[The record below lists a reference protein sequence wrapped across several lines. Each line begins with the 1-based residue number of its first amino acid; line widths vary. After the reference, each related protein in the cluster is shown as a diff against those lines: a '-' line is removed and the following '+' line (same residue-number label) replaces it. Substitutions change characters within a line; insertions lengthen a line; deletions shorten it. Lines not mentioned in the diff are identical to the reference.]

1 VEWSQTKA
9 RCDRWMEEVALL
21 TEEMQ
26 RNLAYCVY
34 EHKQWMDLLNGGGH
48 MAASTPLKAPAG
60 PSNAVL
66 EEGCRSYCVERAQDK
81 VLRAQKLTAKWRP
94 IYTEWKKNPVVRPLL
109 VDPAFDSVA
118 ASLTSAGTAS
128 TRTTKATD
136 TQTLLMEVTEGLAMA
151 TLKCEDEPG
160 YVAVCFAVHSCL
172 TAVQLDV
179 IQSMMY
185 NNVLLNPIPPTRRP
199 ALMLSTHADAVLS
212 RSVLSRSHSSRAIA
226 LGVCTGV
233 LVCQRCPAAHVLS
246 VSVCQAPANVLIVS
260 ITLLICFCEHI
271 APSRARRAFKHV
283 RLRPVCS
290 LK

>member
-1 VEWSQTKA
+1 VEWSRTKA
-9 RCDRWMEEVALL
+9 RRDRWMEEVALL
-21 TEEMQ
+21 TEEMR

-34 EHKQWMDLLNGGGH
+34 EHKQWMDLSNGGGR

-60 PSNAVL
+60 PSDAVL
-66 EEGCRSYCVERAQDK
+66 EEGCRSYCVERAQDE

-94 IYTEWKKNPVVRPLL
+94 IYTEWKKNPVVGPLL

-151 TLKCEDEPG
+151 TLECEDEPG

-199 ALMLSTHADAVLS
+199 ALMLSTHADAVLL
-212 RSVLSRSHSSRAIA
+212 RSVLSRSASAS
-226 LGVCTGV
+226 
-233 LVCQRCPAAHVLS
+233 
-246 VSVCQAPANVLIVS
+246 
-260 ITLLICFCEHI
+260 
-271 APSRARRAFKHV
+271 APSRFLSGSASSQSPRARALDVGAGRARHRRGRRA
-283 RLRPVCS
+283 RSP
-290 LK
+290 